1 MFFVPFIS
9 QSLLLAARLS
19 CVDSLYLF
27 CSIFDGDLFNY
38 ISLFHKISRLDFV
51 LMWISV
57 MPLIT
62 QWNDTVEADS
72 QWLMLRCMLREL
84 CNTVPLI
91 WPVSPD
97 QLWGRAA
104 IERVREM
111 EACDTLHRTLM
122 RGREPKELGN
132 KIRCNSIQLLL
143 SRHGWRFKTHPV
155 KIRFTD
161 EEEDCSSHSAAVC
174 YAATASHSQKLW
186 FISTPGIIRLRR
198 DLKADSRLDLKENAE
213 II

>member
-1 MFFVPFIS
+1 MAYGSKRWASLKFKPTLQLQVKAIIFVVSIQLFLMPSEILDGAQQGVSARQRALFTRGLAS
-9 QSLLLAARLS
+9 QSHLYCWFNDHHNSFMCVLNFDPSGITSDCVFCAFHFSVFAARLS
-19 CVDSLYLF
+19 CFDSLYLF

-57 MPLIT
+57 IPLII

-97 QLWGRAA
+97 QL
-104 IERVREM
+104 
-111 EACDTLHRTLM
+111 
-122 RGREPKELGN
+122 
-132 KIRCNSIQLLL
+132 
-143 SRHGWRFKTHPV
+143 
-155 KIRFTD
+155 
-161 EEEDCSSHSAAVC
+161 
-174 YAATASHSQKLW
+174 
-186 FISTPGIIRLRR
+186 
-198 DLKADSRLDLKENAE
+198 
-213 II
+213 